1 MAALVQKQK
10 LKSIRHHFFII
21 ILSIVIGALAG
32 FGAYG
37 VSKLIGLIQS
47 VSWKGVTDFLEIKQ
61 YVSSLY
67 ILLIPAIGGL
77 IVGPI
82 IFKGAREAKGHGVPE
97 VMESVFLKGGVIRK
111 RVAFIKAL
119 ASSITIGTGGPVGRE
134 GPIVQIGSSIASSIG
149 QIFQIKE
156 NELKVL
162 VGAGAAAG
170 ISAAFNAPIA
180 GALFATEIILGN
192 FAITSFAP
200 IIVASVM
207 GNLVFISIE
216 GSKPIFSV
224 PVYSLN
230 SGWELIFYLIL
241 GIVCGIVG
249 ILFIKILY
257 YCEKK
262 WLDLKLNEMI
272 KPFFGGIIIG
282 AIAIFYPHIM
292 GSGYTAIDLAL
303 KGNLVLWT
311 ALLLILIKIFATS
324 TSLSSGGSG
333 GIFAPS
339 LFMGAYAGFIV
350 GSLFNYLF
358 PSLGIT
364 PGAYALVGMGGVVSS
379 AIHGPLT
386 AIIIIFELTGDY
398 NIILPLMITCIIAS
412 LLSEVF
418 NEYSIYTLKLKL
430 KGILFKQGVEV
441 NILKRIKV
449 SEIIKSDFAVVNKNT
464 PLKKLIGKIM
474 EKNINIFHVV
484 DEADKHIGIITL
496 SNLKIAI
503 GEKDIFE
510 GFLLVEDIY
519 EPIEAISEQD
529 SLEKTMTVFGRNDVN
544 ELPVLKNGELIGVV
558 KRTDLIETYNQEIK
572 SIEAKSSFL
581 AKIKFSEN
589 SDVKKISDEY
599 FLKDLPAPSF
609 CWGKTL
615 KELNLRT
622 EYGVELL
629 NVKQKSPLVT
639 ITLPYGNFKIKKGD
653 TLMVAGSLERIKNF
667 EE

>member
-1 MAALVQKQK
+1 MATLVKKHK

-21 ILSIVIGALAG
+21 ILSIAIGALAG
-32 FGAYG
+32 LGAYG

-47 VSWKGVTDFLEIKQ
+47 ISWKGVKDFLEIKQ

-77 IVGPI
+77 LVGPI

-149 QIFQIKE
+149 QIFKIKE

-224 PVYSLN
+224 PVYSMN

-257 YCEKK
+257 YFEKK

-430 KGILFKQGVEV
+430 KGILFKQGIEV

-449 SEIIKSDFAVVNKNT
+449 SDIIRSDFVVVKKNT
-464 PLKKLIGKIM
+464 PLKNLISKVM

-484 DEADKHIGIITL
+484 DEADKYIGIITL

-519 EPIEAISEQD
+519 EPIEAILEQD
-529 SLEKTMTVFGRNDVN
+529 TLEKTMTVFGRNDVN
-544 ELPVLKNGELIGVV
+544 ELPVLKNGEIIGIV

-572 SIEAKSSFL
+572 RIEAKSSFL

-589 SDVKKISDEY
+589 RDIKKISDEY
-599 FLKDLPAPSF
+599 FLKDLSAPSF

-629 NVKQKSPLVT
+629 NVKQKSPLAT
-639 ITLPYGNFKIKKGD
+639 IALPHGNFKIKKGD
-653 TLMVAGSLERIKNF
+653 TLMIAGSMESIKNF

>member
-1 MAALVQKQK
+1 MATLVKKQK
-10 LKSIRHHFFII
+10 LITIRHHFFII
-21 ILSIVIGALAG
+21 ILSIAIGALAG
-32 FGAYG
+32 LGAYG

-47 VSWKGVTDFLEIKQ
+47 FSWKGVKDFLEIKQ
-61 YVSSLY
+61 YVSPLY
-67 ILLIPAIGGL
+67 ILLIPALGGL
-77 IVGPI
+77 LVGPI

-149 QIFQIKE
+149 QIFKIKE

-216 GSKPIFSV
+216 GSNPIFSV

-241 GIVCGIVG
+241 GLVCGIVG
-249 ILFIKILY
+249 ILFIKTLY
-257 YCEKK
+257 YFEKK

-303 KGNLVLWT
+303 KGNLVLGT
-311 ALLLILIKIFATS
+311 ALLLIGIKIFATS

-350 GSLFNYLF
+350 GSLFNSLF

-430 KGILFKQGVEV
+430 KGILFKQGIEV

-449 SEIIKSDFAVVNKNT
+449 SDIIKSDFAVVKKNT
-464 PLKKLIGKIM
+464 PLKNLISKVM

-484 DEADKHIGIITL
+484 DEADKYIGIITL

-529 SLEKTMTVFGRNDVN
+529 SLEKAMAIFGRNDVN
-544 ELPVLKNGELIGVV
+544 ELPVLKNGEIIGVV
-558 KRTDLIETYNQEIK
+558 KRTDLIETYNQEMK
-572 SIEAKSSFL
+572 RIEAKSSFL

>member
-1 MAALVQKQK
+1 MATLVQKQK

-449 SEIIKSDFAVVNKNT
+449 SEIIKSDFAVVNKNA
-464 PLKKLIGKIM
+464 PLKKLIGKVM

-529 SLEKTMTVFGRNDVN
+529 SLEKAMTVFGRNDVN

-589 SDVKKISDEY
+589 TEVKKISDEY
-599 FLKDLPAPSF
+599 FLKDLSAPSF

-629 NVKQKSPLVT
+629 NVKQKSPFVT
-639 ITLPYGNFKIKKGD
+639 IPLPYGNFKIKKGD
-653 TLMVAGSLERIKNF
+653 TLMVAGSLESIKNF

>member
-1 MAALVQKQK
+1 MATLIQKQK

-32 FGAYG
+32 LGAYG

-149 QIFQIKE
+149 QIFKIKE

-272 KPFFGGIIIG
+272 K
-282 AIAIFYPHIM
+282 
-292 GSGYTAIDLAL
+292 T
-303 KGNLVLWT
+303 
-311 ALLLILIKIFATS
+311 
-324 TSLSSGGSG
+324 
-333 GIFAPS
+333 
-339 LFMGAYAGFIV
+339 
-350 GSLFNYLF
+350 
-358 PSLGIT
+358 
-364 PGAYALVGMGGVVSS
+364 
-379 AIHGPLT
+379 
-386 AIIIIFELTGDY
+386 
-398 NIILPLMITCIIAS
+398 
-412 LLSEVF
+412 
-418 NEYSIYTLKLKL
+418 
-430 KGILFKQGVEV
+430 
-441 NILKRIKV
+441 
-449 SEIIKSDFAVVNKNT
+449 
-464 PLKKLIGKIM
+464 
-474 EKNINIFHVV
+474 
-484 DEADKHIGIITL
+484 
-496 SNLKIAI
+496 
-503 GEKDIFE
+503 
-510 GFLLVEDIY
+510 
-519 EPIEAISEQD
+519 
-529 SLEKTMTVFGRNDVN
+529 
-544 ELPVLKNGELIGVV
+544 
-558 KRTDLIETYNQEIK
+558 
-572 SIEAKSSFL
+572 
-581 AKIKFSEN
+581 
-589 SDVKKISDEY
+589 
-599 FLKDLPAPSF
+599 
-609 CWGKTL
+609 
-615 KELNLRT
+615 
-622 EYGVELL
+622 
-629 NVKQKSPLVT
+629 
-639 ITLPYGNFKIKKGD
+639 
-653 TLMVAGSLERIKNF
+653 
-667 EE
+667 

>member
-1 MAALVQKQK
+1 MATLVKKQK
-10 LKSIRHHFFII
+10 LITIRHHFFII
-21 ILSIVIGALAG
+21 ILSIAIGALAG
-32 FGAYG
+32 LGAYG

-47 VSWKGVTDFLEIKQ
+47 ISWKGVTDFLEIKQ

-77 IVGPI
+77 LVGPI

-149 QIFQIKE
+149 QIFKIKE

-418 NEYSIYTLKLKL
+418 NEYSIYTSKLKL
-430 KGILFKQGVEV
+430 KGILFKHGVEV

-464 PLKKLIGKIM
+464 PLKKLIGKVM

-529 SLEKTMTVFGRNDVN
+529 SLENAMTVFGRNDVN
-544 ELPVLKNGELIGVV
+544 ELPVLKNGELIGIV

-572 SIEAKSSFL
+572 RIEAKSSFL

-589 SDVKKISDEY
+589 TEVKKISDEY
-599 FLKDLPAPSF
+599 FLKDLSAPSF

-653 TLMVAGSLERIKNF
+653 TLMVAGSLESIKNF

>member
-61 YVSSLY
+61 SVSSLY

-149 QIFQIKE
+149 QIFQIKD

-449 SEIIKSDFAVVNKNT
+449 SEIIKSDFAVVNKNA
-464 PLKKLIGKIM
+464 PLKKLIGKVM

-529 SLEKTMTVFGRNDVN
+529 SLEKAMTVFGRNDVN

-589 SDVKKISDEY
+589 TEVKKISDEY
-599 FLKDLPAPSF
+599 FLKDLSAPSF

-629 NVKQKSPLVT
+629 NVKQKSPFVT
-639 ITLPYGNFKIKKGD
+639 IPLPYGNFKIKKGD
-653 TLMVAGSLERIKNF
+653 TLMVAGSLESIKNF

>member
-1 MAALVQKQK
+1 MATLVQKQK

-464 PLKKLIGKIM
+464 PLKKLIGKVM

-529 SLEKTMTVFGRNDVN
+529 SLEKAMSVFGRNDVN

-589 SDVKKISDEY
+589 TEVKKISDEY
-599 FLKDLPAPSF
+599 FLKDLSAPSF

-629 NVKQKSPLVT
+629 NVKQKSPFVT
-639 ITLPYGNFKIKKGD
+639 IPLPYGNFKIKKGD
-653 TLMVAGSLERIKNF
+653 TLMVAGSLESIKNF

>member
-1 MAALVQKQK
+1 MATLVKKHK

-21 ILSIVIGALAG
+21 ILSIAIGALAG
-32 FGAYG
+32 LGAFG
-37 VSKLIGLIQS
+37 VSKFIGLIQS
-47 VSWKGVTDFLEIKQ
+47 ISWKGVKDFLEIKQ
-61 YVSSLY
+61 HVSSLY
-67 ILLIPAIGGL
+67 ILLIPALGGL
-77 IVGPI
+77 LVGPI

-97 VMESVFLKGGVIRK
+97 VMEAVFLKGGVIRK

-149 QIFQIKE
+149 QIFKIKE

-249 ILFIKILY
+249 IIFIKILY
-257 YCEKK
+257 YFEKK

-292 GSGYTAIDLAL
+292 GSGYTAINLAL

-311 ALLLILIKIFATS
+311 ALLLIGIKIFATS

-339 LFMGAYAGFIV
+339 LFMGAYAGFMV

-430 KGILFKQGVEV
+430 KGILFKQGIEI

-449 SEIIKSDFAVVNKNT
+449 SDIIKSDFVVVKKNT
-464 PLKKLIGKIM
+464 PLKNLISKVM

-484 DEADKHIGIITL
+484 DEADKYIGIITL

-519 EPIEAISEQD
+519 EPIEAILEQD
-529 SLEKTMTVFGRNDVN
+529 TLEKAMTVFGRNDVN
-544 ELPVLKNGELIGVV
+544 ELPVLKNGEIIGIV

-572 SIEAKSSFL
+572 RIEAKSSFL

-589 SDVKKISDEY
+589 RDIKKISDEY
-599 FLKDLPAPSF
+599 FLKDLSAPSF

-629 NVKQKSPLVT
+629 NVKQKSPLAT
-639 ITLPYGNFKIKKGD
+639 ITLPHGNFKIKKGD
-653 TLMVAGSLERIKNF
+653 TLMIAGSMESIKNF

>member
-1 MAALVQKQK
+1 MATLVKKQK
-10 LKSIRHHFFII
+10 LITIRHHFFII
-21 ILSIVIGALAG
+21 ILSIAIGALAG
-32 FGAYG
+32 LGAYG

-47 VSWKGVTDFLEIKQ
+47 ISWKGVTDFLEIKQ

-77 IVGPI
+77 LVGPI

-149 QIFQIKE
+149 QIFKIKE

-358 PSLGIT
+358 PSIGIT

-418 NEYSIYTLKLKL
+418 NEYSIYTSKLKL
-430 KGILFKQGVEV
+430 KGILFKHGVEV

-464 PLKKLIGKIM
+464 PLKKLIGKVM

-529 SLEKTMTVFGRNDVN
+529 SLENAMTVFGRNDVN
-544 ELPVLKNGELIGVV
+544 ELPVLKNGELIGIV

-572 SIEAKSSFL
+572 RIEAKSSFL

-589 SDVKKISDEY
+589 TEVKKISDEY
-599 FLKDLPAPSF
+599 FLKDLSAPSF

-653 TLMVAGSLERIKNF
+653 TLMVAGSLESIKNF

>member
-61 YVSSLY
+61 YVSPLY
-67 ILLIPAIGGL
+67 ILLIPALGGL
-77 IVGPI
+77 LVGPI

-449 SEIIKSDFAVVNKNT
+449 SEIIKSDFAVVNKNA
-464 PLKKLIGKIM
+464 PLKKLIGKVM

-529 SLEKTMTVFGRNDVN
+529 SLEKAMTVFGRNDVN

-589 SDVKKISDEY
+589 TEIKKISDEY
-599 FLKDLPAPSF
+599 FLKDLSAPSF

-629 NVKQKSPLVT
+629 NVKQKSPFVT
-639 ITLPYGNFKIKKGD
+639 IPLPYGNFKIKKGD
-653 TLMVAGSLERIKNF
+653 TLMVAGSLESIKNF

>member
-61 YVSSLY
+61 YVSPLY
-67 ILLIPAIGGL
+67 ILLIPALGGL
-77 IVGPI
+77 LVGPI

-149 QIFQIKE
+149 QIFKIKE
-156 NELKVL
+156 SELKVL

-449 SEIIKSDFAVVNKNT
+449 SEIIKSDFAVVNKNA
-464 PLKKLIGKIM
+464 PLKKLIGKVM
-474 EKNINIFHVV
+474 EKNINIFHIV

-529 SLEKTMTVFGRNDVN
+529 SLEKAMTVFGRNDVN

-589 SDVKKISDEY
+589 TEIKKISDEY
-599 FLKDLPAPSF
+599 FLKDLSAPSF

-629 NVKQKSPLVT
+629 NVKQKSPFVT
-639 ITLPYGNFKIKKGD
+639 IPLPYGNFKIKKGD
-653 TLMVAGSLERIKNF
+653 TLMVAGSLESIKNF